1 VASDIK
7 HLKTPKGILLTV
19 TNEGTV
25 ANLQIVAAEL
35 EEATPDLD
43 KIKQL
48 LKENDVVFGVNED
61 SITNALSNTENTGPT
76 VIAQGIPVQAG
87 NDATIEL
94 LFEVQSSA
102 EPSVDDRGR
111 IDYKNLHFI
120 QNARAGQILAR
131 KTPATAG
138 TPGKSVFGTP
148 VAAKP
153 GRDRQLGKGTNTE
166 ISSDGLELSATID
179 GTIAYKFNTVAI
191 HPNENI
197 PASVDTKTGNID
209 CVGSLKIG
217 KDISSDFTV
226 IAGHNIEVSGNV
238 ADAIVQAGGSVMIH
252 GGYFGAGKGKLI
264 AGADVTAKYVEN
276 QKIRAGGSVM
286 IGGEALNADIY
297 ADDAV
302 YVQGKPGSIIGG
314 SVAAKNLVRAVQIGN
329 EASVPTHIHVA
340 YDMKTVDRLREVGH
354 ELERLHADEKRIKD
368 AMVFLYKLEMNGK
381 LPADKKEALDQF
393 KVFIKDMPNLIG
405 ELKQEQEQLRAKLQL
420 MTEARIVVEG
430 KAYAGSVLHFGGIYK
445 ELMDDEKGPI
455 VFEKAGDTII
465 KVPLDGNYER
475 VLEEEKKKRKR
486 EQPQESESPEGQPVQ
501 EQPAVA
507 VKV

>member
-1 VASDIK
+1 MASDIK
-7 HLKTPKGILLTV
+7 HLKTPKGLILTV
-19 TNEGTV
+19 NGEGTV
-25 ANLQIVAAEL
+25 AQLRVVTADL
-35 EEATPDLD
+35 EGEPPTVESIK
-43 KIKQL
+43 KIL
-48 LKENDVVFGVNED
+48 AENDVVYGIDED
-61 SITNALSNTENTGPT
+61 AIAHALNITEEIEST
-76 VIAQGIPVQAG
+76 VVARGISPQVGEDAQ
-87 NDATIEL
+87 IEL
-94 LFEVQSSA
+94 LFEVQSKA

-131 KTPATAG
+131 KTPATPG
-138 TPGKSVFGTP
+138 IPGKSVFGTP
-148 VAAKP
+148 VAPKP

-166 ISSDGLELSATID
+166 ISPDGLALAATID
-179 GTIAYKFNTVAI
+179 GTIAFKFNTISI

-217 KDISSDFTV
+217 RDISSDFTV

-238 ADAIVQAGGSVMIH
+238 ADAVVHAGGSIMIH
-252 GGYFGAGKGKLI
+252 GGYFGAGKGKMI
-264 AGADVTAKYVEN
+264 AGGDVTAKYVEN

-286 IGGEALNADIY
+286 IGGEALNSDIY
-297 ADDAV
+297 ADDSV

-314 SVAAKNLVRAVQIGN
+314 SVAAKSLVRAVQIGN
-329 EASVPTHIHVA
+329 EASVPTHVHVA

-354 ELERLHADEKRIKD
+354 ELERLQADEKRIKD

-393 KVFIKDMPNLIG
+393 KAFIKDMPNLIS
-405 ELKQEQEQLRAKLQL
+405 ELKQEQEQLRVKLQQL
-420 MTEARIVVEG
+420 TEARIIVEG
-430 KAYAGSVLHFGGIYK
+430 KAYAGSVLHFGSIYK
-445 ELMDDEKGPI
+445 QLLEDEKGPV

-465 KVPLDGNYER
+465 KVALDSNYER
-475 VLEEEKKKRKR
+475 MLEEEKKRRKR
-486 EQPQESESPEGQPVQ
+486 DQANTADAPEGQQVQGAPV
-501 EQPAVA
+501 EA